1 MILYGT
7 EMGVDLKFKSVY
19 ILLQQLSEFYSCK
32 ISREQRYNLETN
44 KYLWVLPY
52 TIVIDIGCLF
62 GVIYNPMKTKDYL
75 K

>member
-19 ILLQQLSEFYSCK
+19 ILWQQLSAVLLLEK
-32 ISREQRYNLETN
+32 ISKEQRYNLETN
-44 KYLWVLPY
+44 KYLWGFAY

-62 GVIYNPMKTKDYL
+62 GVIYNPMKNKRIT
-75 K
+75 